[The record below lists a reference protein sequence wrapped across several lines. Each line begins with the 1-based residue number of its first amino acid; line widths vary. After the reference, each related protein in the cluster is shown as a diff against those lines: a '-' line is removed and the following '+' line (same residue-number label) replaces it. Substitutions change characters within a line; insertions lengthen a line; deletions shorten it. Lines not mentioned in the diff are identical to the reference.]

1 MARIRNNIY
10 AKHIA
15 MCLEHKRDSMS
26 VALPLLSL
34 HLHFQESYDPTLEVC
49 RPPLDWD
56 FTAVQQLYRNTI
68 KEDRKE

>member
-1 MARIRNNIY
+1 
-10 AKHIA
+10 
-15 MCLEHKRDSMS
+15 MS

-34 HLHFQESYDPTLEVC
+34 HLHFQELYDPTLEVRC
-49 RPPLDWD
+49 PPLDWD